1 MGEVTVRPS
10 ANDAE
15 TLTNVEAFRTVAILG
30 LGLLL
35 KAGLVA
41 AIAIVVARGGAAIWR
56 RLRR

>member
-1 MGEVTVRPS
+1 MEVTVSPS
-10 ANDAE
+10 ANDPE
-15 TLTNVEAFRTVAILG
+15 TLTRGEAFRTVAILS

-41 AIAIVVARGGAAIWR
+41 AIAIFVARGGAAIWR